1 MTRQASSRPLLFGN
15 VVDIGVQSA
24 MAIAT
29 VYPATGETLKSFEP
43 HDESEVERRIALAH
57 SAYRD
62 YRRTSFAQ
70 RSKLVRAMA
79 DVLEKDQASIAETM
93 TLEMGKPVVQARA
106 EVTKCVG
113 VLRYYAEHAEAML
126 ADQSVVGTAARNGS
140 IIKYQPIG
148 PVLAVMPWNYPLW
161 QVIRFAAPTFMIGNV
176 ALLKHASNVP
186 QTALNIEKA
195 ALQAGFPE
203 GVFQSLLI
211 GGDRVRKILE
221 DDRVAAATVT
231 GSEGAGQSVAS
242 IAGNVIKKTVLEL
255 GGADPFIVMP
265 SADMQKA
272 VEIGVRAR
280 VQNNGQSCIAAKRFI
295 IHESIADE
303 YMERYGQVMSKLVV
317 GDPLDEA
324 TEVGPLATA
333 QGRDEVNEQ
342 VADALSKGARALCGG
357 ETMEGPGWF
366 VQPTAITGLT
376 ADMRIYREEV
386 FGPVASF
393 FRAADIDE
401 AIALANDSS
410 FGLSSSV
417 WTNDA
422 AEQRR
427 FAEDLEAGM
436 VYLNA
441 MTISYFD
448 LPFGGVKR
456 SGYGRELSPA
466 GLREFTNI
474 KTVFSD

>member
-1 MTRQASSRPLLFGN
+1 LAAPSGAVYNVAMT
-15 VVDIGVQSA
+15 
-24 MAIAT
+24 IAT
-29 VYPATGETLKSFEP
+29 VYPGTGETLKAFEP
-43 HDESEVERRIALAH
+43 HDEVEVERRIALAA
-57 SAYRD
+57 SAYRS
-62 YRRTSFAQ
+62 YRKTSFDERAE
-70 RSKLVRAMA
+70 LMRAMA
-79 DVLEKDQASIAETM
+79 DVIEKDQLAIAETM
-93 TLEMGKPVVQARA
+93 TLEMGKPVVQARN

-113 VLRYYAEHAEAML
+113 VLRYYAEHGPGML
-126 ADQSVVGTAARNGS
+126 SDETVPGTSAKKGAY
-140 IIKYQPIG
+140 IKYQPIG
-148 PVLAVMPWNYPLW
+148 PVLAVMPWNFPLW
-161 QVIRFAAPTFMIGNV
+161 QVIRFAAPTFIVGNV

-186 QTALNIEKA
+186 QTALNIEDA
-195 ALQAGFPE
+195 ARRAGFPE
-203 GVFQSLLI
+203 GVFQTLLV
-211 GGDRVRKILE
+211 GGSRVRAILE

-265 SADMQKA
+265 SADLDRA
-272 VEIGVRAR
+272 VEIGVWAR

-303 YMERYGQVMSKLVV
+303 YEERYAQAMSKLVV
-317 GDPLDEA
+317 GDPLEEA
-324 TEVGPLATA
+324 TQVGPLATA

-342 VADALSKGARALCGG
+342 VQDALAKGAKALCGG
-357 ETMEGPGWF
+357 EVVDGPGWF
-366 VQPTAITGLT
+366 VQPTALSGLT
-376 ADMRIYREEV
+376 PDMRVYREEV
-386 FGPVASF
+386 FGPVTSF
-393 FRAADIDE
+393 FRVADIDE

-417 WTNDA
+417 WTEDA
-422 AEQRR
+422 AEQKR
-427 FAEDLEAGM
+427 FADDLEAGM
-436 VYLNA
+436 VYVNA
-441 MTISYFD
+441 MTISYYD

>member
-1 MTRQASSRPLLFGN
+1 
-15 VVDIGVQSA
+15 
-24 MAIAT
+24 
-29 VYPATGETLKSFEP
+29 
-43 HDESEVERRIALAH
+43 
-57 SAYRD
+57 
-62 YRRTSFAQ
+62 
-70 RSKLVRAMA
+70 MA

-126 ADQSVVGTAARNGS
+126 ADQPVVGTAAKNGS

-186 QTALNIEKA
+186 QTALNIEQA

-265 SADMQKA
+265 SADIKKA

-295 IHESIADE
+295 IHESIADQ
-303 YMERYGQVMSKLVV
+303 YMESYGQAMSKLVV

-376 ADMRIYREEV
+376 PDMRIYREEV

-401 AIALANDSS
+401 AVALANDSS

-417 WTNDA
+417 WTNDP

-436 VYLNA
+436 VYVNA